1 MSARKK
7 VPPPIP
13 VVGASGGAGDPSRE
27 EQLRQWEESQRQ
39 AREQQAAATAPVT
52 AVLPVQASA
61 PAAVEPERA
70 AETAAA
76 PAAAVVVRE
85 VPGYLEMPAFTTPE
99 SEDPGER
106 LEFYSRGILAVQY
119 AARANHERAEQQRL
133 IGLGLRLRA
142 MKEEELHKV
151 AGFNTFGEM
160 TDARFGIKKHQAN
173 NILRV
178 MPVAQALEDITT
190 QELKERPLR
199 VLVPILETH
208 GAEAVRE
215 TWQEAARHGNVIDKT
230 LVQAANFLGYAP
242 PKEVDQAPEKREPEK
257 LSVPSA
263 SESLKAVERIRALA
277 ETDLERAR
285 REAEQ
290 LESAVRE
297 LLEELAG
304 NLER

>member
-13 VVGASGGAGDPSRE
+13 VVGAGAGAGDPSRE

-39 AREQQAAATAPVT
+39 MREQQAAAPAPAAPT
-52 AVLPVQASA
+52 LPVQASA

-70 AETAAA
+70 VEAAA
-76 PAAAVVVRE
+76 PAAATVAVRE
-85 VPGYLEMPAFTTPE
+85 VPGYLEMPAFTTPD
-99 SEDPGER
+99 SEDPEER

-119 AARANHERAEQQRL
+119 AARANHERVEQQKL
-133 IGLGLRLRA
+133 IGLGLRLKA
-142 MKEEELHKV
+142 VKEEELHKA
-151 AGFNTFGEM
+151 AGFDTFGALTE
-160 TDARFGIKKHQAN
+160 ARFGIKKHQAN

-230 LVQAANFLGYAP
+230 LMQAANFLGYAP
-242 PKEVDQAPEKREPEK
+242 PKEIEQAPEKKEPEK
-257 LSVPSA
+257 PAVSSA
-263 SESLKAVERIRALA
+263 SESLKAVELIRTLA

-304 NLER
+304 NLDR

>member
-1 MSARKK
+1 MSNRKK
-7 VPPPIP
+7 VAPAIP
-13 VVGASGGAGDPSRE
+13 VIGANSGGDPSRE

-39 AREQQAAATAPVT
+39 AREQQAAATAPAPV
-52 AVLPVQASA
+52 ASVLPVQASG
-61 PAAVEPERA
+61 PAAVEPEQAVEDA
-70 AETAAA
+70 AV
-76 PAAAVVVRE
+76 PAVVVRE
-85 VPGYLEMPAFTTPE
+85 VAGYLEMPAFTTPD

-106 LEFYSRGILAVQY
+106 LEFYSRGIVAVQY
-119 AARANHERAEQQRL
+119 AARANHERAEQQKL

-151 AGFNTFGEM
+151 DGFATFGEM

-199 VLVPILETH
+199 VLVPILEMH

-230 LVQAANFLGYAP
+230 LLQAANFLGYAP
-242 PKEVDQAPEKREPEK
+242 PKEVGQAPEKGEPEK
-257 LSVPSA
+257 PAVSSA
-263 SESLKAVERIRALA
+263 SESLKAVERIRTLA